1 MIPTFSAD
9 TALLLIDVQRGVDQL
24 DHWGGPTGRRN
35 NPGAEATMLGL
46 LEAWRAAGR
55 RVAWTIH
62 DSREANSPLKLS
74 LPGGAQKPGF
84 EPRHEDIV
92 VVKDVNSGFVGTSL
106 ELDLRRA
113 GISRLVVAGFFTNM
127 CVETTVRMAGNLGY
141 DTYLVHDGCATS
153 NRLGV
158 DGTDHD
164 PEVVHDLSVANMNGE
179 FCTAI
184 TGTDAQ
190 RLLAGDATDLDRVQG
205 NEVLSPS
212 GATVLNGLSDA
223 ALATVH

>member
-1 MIPTFSAD
+1 MIPRFSAD
-9 TALLLIDVQRGVDQL
+9 TALLLIDVQQGVDQL

-35 NPGAEATMLGL
+35 NPGAEATMLAL
-46 LEAWRAAGR
+46 LDAWRSAGHQ
-55 RVAWTIH
+55 VAYTIH

-84 EPRHEDIV
+84 EPLVDDIV
-92 VVKDVNSGFVGTSL
+92 AVKDVNSGFVGTSL

-113 GISRLVVAGFFTNM
+113 GITRLVVAGFFTNM

-184 TGTDAQ
+184 TGAEAQ
-190 RLLAGDATDLDRVQG
+190 RLLAGDAVDLDRVQG
-205 NEVLSPS
+205 NELHSPA
-212 GATVLNGLSDA
+212 GAAVLNGLSDA
-223 ALATVH
+223 ALTPVS